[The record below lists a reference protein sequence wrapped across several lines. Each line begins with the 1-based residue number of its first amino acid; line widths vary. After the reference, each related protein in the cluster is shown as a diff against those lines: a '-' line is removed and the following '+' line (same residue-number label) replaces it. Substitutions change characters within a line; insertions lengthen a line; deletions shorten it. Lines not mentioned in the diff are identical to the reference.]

1 MRVTYL
7 KISDEHGGMKA
18 ESGSVTAVEARFNRS
33 RICTY
38 NKIHD
43 FWVFRCLGANFSRHF
58 TKALSLEPGW
68 KKKKKKKKTPFFLS
82 FFRI

>member
-18 ESGSVTAVEARFNRS
+18 ESGSVTAVEARIYRS

-58 TKALSLEPGW
+58 TKA
-68 KKKKKKKKTPFFLS
+68 
-82 FFRI
+82 